1 MLFRSG
7 ISIAVENL
15 AEDFRRVGGTRA
27 EVLATPRV
35 SRFVLIGSLQSRYI
49 RQLIKDQKLDV
60 SILKGKSEQYL
71 ITTVNRPFANVDEV
85 LVVVGS
91 DRRGAIYGTYELS
104 EQIGV
109 SPWYWWALLMAS
121 SRICAPG
128 NPLAKIGRASC
139 RERV

>member
-1 MLFRSG
+1 MIRKYIIGVVALLATLVLPALAIDHKGITSDQLDKNSFTLMQNGKPTPILMDVTDERG

-60 SILKGKSEQYL
+60 SI
-71 ITTVNRPFANVDEV
+71 
-85 LVVVGS
+85 
-91 DRRGAIYGTYELS
+91 
-104 EQIGV
+104 
-109 SPWYWWALLMAS
+109 
-121 SRICAPG
+121 
-128 NPLAKIGRASC
+128 
-139 RERV
+139 

>member
-1 MLFRSG
+1 MIRKYIIGVVALLATLVLPALAIDHKGITSDQLDKNSFTLMQNGKPTPILMDVTDERG

-60 SILKGKSEQYL
+60 SILKGKSEQL
-71 ITTVNRPFANVDEV
+71 
-85 LVVVGS
+85 LL
-91 DRRGAIYGTYELS
+91 LS
-104 EQIGV
+104 IGL
-109 SPWYWWALLMAS
+109 SLM
-121 SRICAPG
+121 
-128 NPLAKIGRASC
+128 LMKFWL
-139 RERV
+139 